1 MKHLDKLINAIS
13 TFLSHGRG
21 IFAGVKPGKCELS
34 VRLTFHVHADDIAT
48 FHVFSKN
55 KERLWARFDQV
66 FERDELMKMASEST
80 SVWPGYVAAVAS
92 LLLSLLLLAGVLVVA
107 ISQIGR
113 VVGSYNRQLL
123 AEVIE
128 DERRTEEID
137 ELGRKGQALA
147 VVTAQAQAKAQEA
160 AAQEPERARQRALEA
175 ERQQALE
182 LALQLAQ
189 EQARVRAQDE
199 ALSAQLSKK
208 SSELAAAQAELARL
222 ELLARQASV
231 APSGRGADKIFRF
244 AFGAGAQGLEPAVI
258 KELRA
263 ALSREELG
271 QRRWLIEAGAKGVSV
286 VGSREIFRLMI
297 SVRSELQEMG
307 LSSDRVRLVLNPERS
322 PQEFTGSR
330 DLGEVVVVL
339 RPDGQAPS

>member
-1 MKHLDKLINAIS
+1 MTND
-13 TFLSHGRG
+13 
-21 IFAGVKPGKCELS
+21 
-34 VRLTFHVHADDIAT
+34 
-48 FHVFSKN
+48 
-55 KERLWARFDQV
+55 
-66 FERDELMKMASEST
+66 ST

-107 ISQIGR
+107 ISQVGR
-113 VVGSYNRQLL
+113 LVGSYNRQLL
-123 AEVIE
+123 AEIIE
-128 DERRTEEID
+128 DERRAEAID
-137 ELGRKGQALA
+137 ELGKKGQALA
-147 VVTAQAQAKAQEA
+147 VVTAQAQAKVQAA
-160 AAQEPERARQRALEA
+160 AAQEPERARQRAQEA
-175 ERQQALE
+175 ERQQALELAKE

-244 AFGAGAQGLEPAVI
+244 AFGAGAQGLEPEVI
-258 KELRA
+258 KGLRA

-307 LSSDRVRLVLNPERS
+307 LASDKVRLVLNPERS
-322 PQEFTGSR
+322 PQEFTGGR